1 LAQNQEEYI
10 MWEDREFLDLFRK
23 HKYALIR
30 PTDQE
35 LWWLQVGGAA
45 GNQFSEQIELAE
57 QIQTLRLLPM
67 ENWKSHE
74 YKGPREFYILS
85 NEG

>member
-1 LAQNQEEYI
+1 VRVIENFYI
-10 MWEDREFLDLFRK
+10 FSESTNTPSYDQR
-23 HKYALIR
+23 IR
-30 PTDQE
+30 SYDDCK
-35 LWWLQVGGAA
+35 LGGAA